1 MATVNP
7 ATKRPRQ
14 GSNEEGS
21 ILICQKCDKEVKEK
35 ITCTGCKL
43 HYCLQCA
50 GVSVELY
57 QCIQK
62 GELNRFHWT
71 CTCCQSMF
79 PSLENIAG
87 AIQDIQNKQDS
98 RMKHLEDR
106 MDKVEEANREEIKKG
121 LNEIKSDVLQNLKAD
136 IDTLVDNRHREL
148 EDRKRRELNVTVF
161 NLPEHNNPSGLE
173 NKRQDEEDV
182 TRICESIDVEEL
194 QIVTMYRL
202 GRKMDSKTRPL
213 KVILNNK
220 AQRKLILNNA
230 KLIERK
236 AAPEYKRVIIT
247 KDLTPT
253 QREERRK
260 LVRAKKE
267 RRVQTNVNSNQQ
279 HPRQRTDD
287 VSITPTNVSPVPME
301 FGFSAPSPILLRGGL
316 PHMNMLDDSRLAP
329 SQSQTQLQPYDES
342 TIIGDNTII
351 GGYDLGSG
359 ADSQSQTNEVD

>member
-1 MATVNP
+1 MATANP
-7 ATKRPRQ
+7 GSKRPRQ

-21 ILICQKCDKEVKEK
+21 ISVCQKCDKELKEK

-43 HYCLQCA
+43 HYCIQCA

-62 GELNRFHWT
+62 GELNSFHWT

-87 AIQDIQNKQDS
+87 AIHDIQNKHDS

-106 MDKVEEANREEIKKG
+106 LDKVEVNREEIKKG
-121 LNEIKSDVLQNLKAD
+121 LNEIKTDVLQDLKVD
-136 IDTLVDNRHREL
+136 IDTLVDKRHREL
-148 EDRKRRELNVTVF
+148 EDRKRRELNITVF
-161 NLPEHNNPSGLE
+161 NLLEHNNPSGLE
-173 NKRQDEEDV
+173 NKRQDEEDI
-182 TRICESIDVEEL
+182 TRICASLDVEEL

-230 KLIERK
+230 KFIERK

-260 LVRAKKE
+260 LVRAKKD
-267 RRVQTNVNSNQQ
+267 RHVQTNVNSNQQ

-301 FGFSAPSPILLRGGL
+301 FGFSAPSLILLRGGL

-329 SQSQTQLQPYDES
+329 SHSQPQPYDES
-342 TIIGDNTII
+342 TLLGDSTVL
-351 GGYDLGSG
+351 GG
-359 ADSQSQTNEVD
+359 V